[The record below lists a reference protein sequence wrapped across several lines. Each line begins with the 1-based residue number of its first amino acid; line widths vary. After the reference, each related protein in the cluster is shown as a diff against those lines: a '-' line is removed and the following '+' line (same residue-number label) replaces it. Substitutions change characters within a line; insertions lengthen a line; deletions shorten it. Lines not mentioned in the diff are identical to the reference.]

1 MTQYIDAVLHIA
13 DYPALAAAMA
23 QAKPGSV
30 AADGSIQGFTATPAV
45 RVGSAV
51 LVYVRMSTDEAAQ
64 WRGTPGVTILAEAA
78 YTGASTHEAV
88 YSALAADPA
97 AMALYDAV
105 YPRTPVVWADEDG
118 GKHEAT
124 PPFGFGGIA

>member
-30 AADGSIQGFTATPAV
+30 VADGSIQGFTATP
-45 RVGSAV
+45 
-51 LVYVRMSTDEAAQ
+51 
-64 WRGTPGVTILAEAA
+64 
-78 YTGASTHEAV
+78 
-88 YSALAADPA
+88 
-97 AMALYDAV
+97 
-105 YPRTPVVWADEDG
+105 VVWTDEDG
-118 GKHEAT
+118 QPHEAT